1 MPLNEPN
8 QTISKAYARPILSGL
23 LPLSNDRVIT
33 YSPSCCSLPFE
44 EKNANEVFD
53 YVIDMM
59 SWLEPR
65 EIIIGASAWC
75 EPETLIATRVEYA
88 STGVVV
94 WLAGGGDNER
104 QTVNVQVSTSLG
116 KIKLVQFVVQTCGV
130 SGELTLVTVDNDA
143 VTVGPNEGPETNDL
157 EPILNAYPSSIE
169 FPITAAVSGES
180 TATVVLK
187 NDGTD
192 TAHINSIQIA
202 QPFFQTNNG
211 TQRLAPGEFTQLTIK
226 YKPQDISE
234 HTGSLNVDIGEGLK
248 SLVTLKG
255 VSKSANRVTVSGNQ
269 FIKTGG
275 VPFRIK
281 AVNWF
286 GAESEVYAPHGL
298 LSRSYKDVIDQIKSM
313 GFNAVRLP
321 FSGDICN
328 NERTPSTGVIN
339 EALNPDLAGLNSIQV
354 FDQLITYMNDQGLYI
369 ILDHHRRHAGDGA
382 DGYPV
387 DETYTL
393 AQWKASWLFMVNR
406 YKHLD
411 FMLGAD
417 LHNEP
422 HLMEWGAWAELAE
435 NAGNAIL
442 AAAPHWLI
450 FVEGVATHGANSYWR
465 GGELSGVA
473 DRPIQLSVAGRL
485 AYSVH
490 EYGIS
495 VGEQP
500 WLAKDNAVPAQ
511 WPLNLYGVW
520 RQHWGFIFEQNIA
533 PIWIGEVGGKFGVDG
548 SGNVVSDTNAQYER
562 QWIYH
567 LQRYMDGYY
576 DGSTI
581 RQLDGDDQ
589 GISFAYRSL
598 NPTSSDTGG
607 ILQDDWLTEQSFK
620 LELISM
626 MLSSITPSY
635 LAGLSPLAWDQ
646 VNDNGQLVFAQGGKD
661 YAITLTEFLDA
672 ARDRLYEPGEVHFF
686 AVSVDPNERYA
697 GQLWVRVPGVGK
709 TIRLAAADDLD
720 ILAEGGSDSV
730 TIAKANLPASTL
742 SVTGTAESV
751 DLGTKITTSSGAHT
765 HTIDAGT
772 TEGDTTTNF
781 TNGSGTIGPTVST
794 SSNGDHWHYVELGSH
809 SHSVTG
815 TTEAMGSGTALTI
828 TNQFVKL
835 AAWYRAS

>member
-255 VSKSANRVTVSGNQ
+255 VSKSANRVTVLGNQ

-422 HLMEWGAWAELAE
+422 HFMEWGAWADLAE

-589 GISFAYRSL
+589 GISFAYWSL
-598 NPTSSDTGG
+598 NLTSSDTGG

-661 YAITLTEFLDA
+661 YAITLTAFLDA

-730 TIAKANLPASTL
+730 TIAKENLPASTL
-742 SVTGTAESV
+742 SITGTAESV
-751 DLGTKITTSSGAHT
+751 DLGTKITTSSGDHT

-781 TNGSGTIGPTVST
+781 TNGNATIGPTVST
-794 SSNGDHWHYVELGSH
+794 SSSGDHWHYIELGSH

-815 TTEAMGSGTALTI
+815 TTEAMGSGTQLNVTNEYI
-828 TNQFVKL
+828 TL
-835 AAWYRAS
+835 AAWYRVS